1 MPGPV
6 LLTGATGYVGG
17 RLRRLLEE
25 AGSPLRCLARRP
37 EELAAAV
44 AFLTLPAAA
53 YIRGQSIAVDGG
65 RLNTI

>member
-1 MPGPV
+1 MTSQPK
-6 LLTGATGYVGG
+6 LLVGRHALVCGASAGIG
-17 RLRRLLEE
+17 R
-25 AGSPLRCLARRP
+25 ACAVA
-37 EELAAAV
+37 LAAHGARVTALAV